1 MGRIYVP
8 PERFAAVLAEARAHL
23 DAARRYVDA
32 LQVYRLR
39 VACTLP
45 LYLADATLALVE
57 RYPSRERVNV
67 SRVSV
72 WMQFLR
78 ALLPGKIS

>member
-1 MGRIYVP
+1 MCLQNASLPSWRKLARILMLPGDTSMRCRSIVCAWP
-8 PERFAAVLAEARAHL
+8 V
-23 DAARRYVDA
+23 
-32 LQVYRLR
+32 
-39 VACTLP
+39 TLP

-57 RYPSRERVNV
+57 RYPSRERVKV